1 MQLATEKVYINHCT
15 ISNKYPF
22 ALSPTMPSD
31 IEQHYADL
39 KKKHSL
45 PDFAV
50 LDREFEVST
59 IEKPAFLLR
68 AIRRKVGER
77 IDAAVQLIDPLIQP
91 DAGSYANLTEY
102 RALTEADRKELL
114 KHFQHVMELS
124 LACID
129 AEMSADD
136 AQDAVFI
143 RRAAAEWP
151 AIRESLRPFVQKIG
165 IAWTKSV
172 EHKNNVGYF
181 G

>member
-1 MQLATEKVYINHCT
+1 
-15 ISNKYPF
+15 
-22 ALSPTMPSD
+22 MPSD
-31 IEQHYADL
+31 IEQHYNDL

-50 LDREFEVST
+50 LDKEFEIST
-59 IEKPAFLLR
+59 IEKPVFLLR
-68 AIRRKVGER
+68 NIRRKIGER
-77 IDAAVQLIDPLIQP
+77 IDAVVQLLDPLIQP

-114 KHFQHVMELS
+114 KHFQHVMKLS

-129 AEMSADD
+129 AEMSTDD

-143 RRAAAEWP
+143 KRAVSEWP
-151 AIRESLRPFVQKIG
+151 AVRAALRPFVQKIG
-165 IAWTKSV
+165 SSWTKSV
-172 EHKNNVGYF
+172 EHKDDVGYF